1 MTKIC
6 FNWIWS
12 WLISLVFRFSS
23 SLPGQFSHHH
33 SAGSTIWPESS
44 SEIYQK
50 TSQLPWLIFAISNH
64 SYLSFS
70 PRYVKK
76 SKSKSWKTLVKTED
90 EKKIQMEDYRVLL
103 EKLVKTKMQSESEAH
118 ATDDFKDLR
127 KDIRNELSELKSMMT
142 GCSSCSNNLKAKDL
156 PKVWGN
162 DKQYSSAWVYKTM
175 QNDGNCQMRPRKY

>member
-50 TSQLPWLIFAISNH
+50 TSQETALSHSLTDFCDIKPLIFIFFFQVCKEIKIKVMEN
-64 SYLSFS
+64 LG
-70 PRYVKK
+70 
-76 SKSKSWKTLVKTED
+76 ED
-90 EKKIQMEDYRVLL
+90 WRRKENPNGGLQG
-103 EKLVKTKMQSESEAH
+103 
-118 ATDDFKDLR
+118 DDFKDLR

-156 PKVWGN
+156 PKVWRN
-162 DKQYSSAWVYKTM
+162 DKQESSSA
-175 QNDGNCQMRPRKY
+175 